1 MASAEQALR
10 RLLQGNEDKFPK
22 QLAERFP
29 HILVGLLE
37 RWNDREA
44 MEAYFNE
51 LMISS
56 RPDRQGFPEA
66 IAHEIM
72 ALSLAYDRIR
82 SLNDM
87 RSGDLWESER
97 AVKELE
103 RLRIERTPAN
113 FARAAE
119 AGDHALCM
127 LFISCG
133 FDVNM
138 RDSRHW
144 TPLMMAAF
152 NGREVLAYALIE
164 HGANV
169 FAEDNR
175 GYTPLHWAAFNGYPS
190 VVTLLLRKRANANAR
205 SQAGITPLLQAAA
218 RGHVQACTAL
228 LNGGAL
234 PDIAAND
241 GATPLLKAVANASL
255 PVINLL
261 LAVGASLDAGLNDGK
276 SLLEIAASS
285 KDPEVRRRIAMAQ
298 AELRRD
304 ER

>member
-10 RLLQGNEDKFPK
+10 RLLQGNEDKFPQ

-37 RWNDREA
+37 RWDDREA
-44 MEAYFNE
+44 TEAYFNE

-56 RPDRQGFPEA
+56 RPGRQGFPEA
-66 IAHEIM
+66 VAHEIM

-82 SLNDM
+82 SLNDL
-87 RSGDLWESER
+87 RSSDLWESER

-152 NGREVLAYALIE
+152 NGREILAYKLIE

-190 VVTLLLRKRANANAR
+190 VIALLLKKRAVVDAR
-205 SQAGITPLLQAAA
+205 SHAGITPLLQAAA
-218 RGHVQACTAL
+218 RGHVDTCTML
-228 LNGGAL
+228 INGGAS
-234 PDIAAND
+234 PNIAAND
-241 GATPLLKAVANASL
+241 GATPLLKAVANEHL
-255 PVINLL
+255 PVIKLL
-261 LAVGASLDAGLNDGK
+261 LALGASLDAELKDGK
-276 SLLEIAASS
+276 SLLDIAKAS
-285 KDPEVRRRIAMAQ
+285 KNPEVRRHIAA
-298 AELRRD
+298 ARAAAAS
-304 ER
+304 